1 MPAYRTCRTGR
12 AVRGDAADP
21 APDRGAPAPGQSRR
35 RGTPPGRGAAR
46 GANGTTR
53 MTSIVVC
60 IKQVPATSAEK
71 RYTSDFRL
79 DRASV
84 ESIINPLD
92 EYAIEQALRL
102 LEAGSVESV
111 SYLSMGPEQASE
123 ALRRALA
130 MGGDEAYLVS
140 DPALA
145 GADEW
150 STARVLATALD
161 RLAPDVAL
169 MGMASDDARGS
180 AVPGAVAAMRGL
192 PLLSYGSE
200 LSLAD
205 GAARIRRLS
214 ATGYDILEAPLPV
227 VASVTDQVGEP
238 RYASLKG
245 IMAAKRKPL
254 ETWSLADLGLSADE
268 LRGGAVTRVT
278 DARPPEAK
286 PPTERI
292 ENVSPDE
299 AAAKVADWLA
309 ARKLI

>member
-1 MPAYRTCRTGR
+1 MK
-12 AVRGDAADP
+12 
-21 APDRGAPAPGQSRR
+21 
-35 RGTPPGRGAAR
+35 
-46 GANGTTR
+46 
-53 MTSIVVC
+53 IVVC
-60 IKQVPATSAEK
+60 IKQVPATGADK
-71 RYTSDFRL
+71 RYTDDLRL
-79 DRASV
+79 DRAGV
-84 ESIINPLD
+84 EAIINPLD

-102 LEAGSVESV
+102 VDDGSVESV
-111 SYLSMGPEQASE
+111 TYLSMGPEQAAE

-130 MGGDEAYLVS
+130 MGGDEAVLVT

-150 STARVLATALD
+150 ATANVLAAALD
-161 RLAPDVAL
+161 KLAPDVAL

-180 AVPGAVAAMRGL
+180 LVPGAVAAMRKL

-200 LSLAD
+200 LKVAE
-205 GAARIRRLS
+205 GEARIRRLS
-214 ATGYDILEAPLPV
+214 ATGSDWIAAPLPV

-254 ETWSLADLGLSADE
+254 ETWSLADVGLSADE
-268 LRGGAVTRVT
+268 LSGAALTQVT
-278 DARPPEAK
+278 DARAPEAK

-292 ENVSPDE
+292 ENLPAVE
-299 AAAKVADWLA
+299 AAAKIADWLA

>member
-1 MPAYRTCRTGR
+1 
-12 AVRGDAADP
+12 VK
-21 APDRGAPAPGQSRR
+21 
-35 RGTPPGRGAAR
+35 
-46 GANGTTR
+46 
-53 MTSIVVC
+53 IVVTV
-60 IKQVPATSAEK
+60 KQVPATGADK
-71 RYTSDFRL
+71 RYTDDLRL
-79 DRASV
+79 DRAGV
-84 ESIINPLD
+84 EAIINPLD

-102 LEAGSVESV
+102 VDDGSVEHV
-111 SYLSMGPEQASE
+111 TYLSMGPEGAAE

-130 MGGDEAYLVS
+130 MGGDQAVLVT

-150 STARVLATALD
+150 ATARVLSAALD
-161 RLAPDVAL
+161 KLAPDVAL

-180 AVPGAVAAMRGL
+180 LVPGAVAAMRGV
-192 PLLSYGSE
+192 PLLSYGAE
-200 LSLAD
+200 LKLAD
-205 GAARIRRLS
+205 GEARIRRLT
-214 ATGYDILEAPLPV
+214 ATGFDCIAAPVPV

-254 ETWSLADLGLSADE
+254 ETWSLADLGISTEE
-268 LRGGAVTRVT
+268 LAGGALTQVT

-292 ENVSPDE
+292 ENLPPAE
-299 AAAKVADWLA
+299 AATKIADWLA

>member
-1 MPAYRTCRTGR
+1 
-12 AVRGDAADP
+12 VK
-21 APDRGAPAPGQSRR
+21 
-35 RGTPPGRGAAR
+35 
-46 GANGTTR
+46 
-53 MTSIVVC
+53 IVVC
-60 IKQVPATSAEK
+60 IKQVPATGADK
-71 RYTSDFRL
+71 RYTDDLRL
-79 DRASV
+79 DRAAV
-84 ESIINPLD
+84 EAIINPLD

-102 LEAGSVESV
+102 VDDGSVESV
-111 SYLSMGPEQASE
+111 TYLSMGPERASE

-130 MGGDEAYLVS
+130 MGGDEAVLVS

-150 STARVLATALD
+150 ATARVLAVALD

-180 AVPGAVAAMRGL
+180 LVPGAVAAMRNL

-200 LSLAD
+200 LKLAD
-205 GAARIRRLS
+205 GEARIRRLS
-214 ATGYDILEAPLPV
+214 ATGFDWIAAPLPV

-254 ETWSLADLGLSADE
+254 ETWALADLGVAADE
-268 LRGGAVTRVT
+268 LSGAALTQVT
-278 DARPPEAK
+278 DAKPPEAK

-292 ENVSPDE
+292 ENVPPAE
-299 AAAKVADWLA
+299 AAAKIADWLS
-309 ARKLI
+309 ARKLV

>member
-1 MPAYRTCRTGR
+1 MPK
-12 AVRGDAADP
+12 
-21 APDRGAPAPGQSRR
+21 
-35 RGTPPGRGAAR
+35 
-46 GANGTTR
+46 
-53 MTSIVVC
+53 IVVC
-60 IKQVPATSAEK
+60 IKQVPATSADK
-71 RYTSDFRL
+71 RYTADFRL
-79 DRASV
+79 DRVSV

-102 LEAGSVESV
+102 VEADVLDQLT
-111 SYLSMGPEQASE
+111 YLSMGPEQATE

-130 MGGDEAYLVS
+130 MGGDDAVLVT

-150 STARVLATALD
+150 STARVLAAALD

-180 AVPGAVAAMRGL
+180 LVPGAVAAMRGL

-200 LSLAD
+200 LRLTD
-205 GAARIRRLS
+205 GAAQVRRLS
-214 ATGYDILEAPLPV
+214 ATGFDILEAPLPV
-227 VASVTDQVGEP
+227 VATVTDQVGEP

-254 ETWSLADLGLSADE
+254 QTWSLGDLGLTSED
-268 LRGGAVTRVT
+268 LHGGALTRVT
-278 DARPPEAK
+278 EARPPDAK
-286 PPTERI
+286 QPTERI
-292 ENVSPDE
+292 ENVSPED